1 MIESGVTFDFG
12 QLVMDNEIARMIK
25 FVVAGIPVTD
35 DSLAVDEI
43 IGVGPLG
50 DFLSLDSTLR
60 HMRELSQPLILDRRL
75 REDWEALGSRD
86 LASVAQ
92 QKALELV
99 ESHRPTPFDADV
111 AKQLR
116 SMVEAADRERGVA

>member
-25 FVVAGIPVTD
+25 FAVAGIPVTD

-50 DFLSLDSTLR
+50 DFLSLRT
-60 HMRELSQPLILDRRL
+60 
-75 REDWEALGSRD
+75 G
-86 LASVAQ
+86 
-92 QKALELV
+92 
-99 ESHRPTPFDADV
+99 RPWAGATWRVWPT
-111 AKQLR
+111 
-116 SMVEAADRERGVA
+116 RERSSWSSRTGLRRSIRT